1 MRSSADPLSHR
12 QNSPLARAGTACNG
26 RAAPTSKRTM
36 IASGRAARHD
46 NWRRLTLDK
55 SFGRPVFHRSIQREP
70 ISARAG
76 PCLDVRRSNRG
87 NLGGTDERMR
97 SESAGS

>member
-1 MRSSADPLSHR
+1 
-12 QNSPLARAGTACNG
+12 
-26 RAAPTSKRTM
+26 M
-36 IASGRAARHD
+36 IASGRAARRD
-46 NWRRLTLDK
+46 NRRQLTLDK
-55 SFGRPVFHRSIQREP
+55 SFGRPVFHRSIQRVP